1 MVNEFPQ
8 VLTIAGSDS
17 DGSAGMQADLH
28 TFFIRKTYGM
38 SVLVAAVA
46 GNSYGIHAAETLPL
60 HFVDKQFEV
69 LADDFKVRASKT
81 GMLSDA
87 SLIEAVVKAYKQFVF
102 GPLVVDPVI
111 TTKHGAQLLEAA
123 AFEALK
129 EKLLPLATVATPN
142 FFEAQL
148 LTGRTIDNEQQQT
161 AAAKDIQSL
170 GVQNVIVKGWHNQD
184 NQNEVADYVLLADGS
199 DFWLRHPYFDTTHIN
214 GTGDTLSAAIAAE
227 IAKGKDVATAIRIAH
242 DVTATA
248 IEHEI
253 AVGHKFGPINHW
265 AAQDYNKKE
274 DK

>member
-1 MVNEFPQ
+1 MNEFPQ

-28 TFFIRKTYGM
+28 TFFIRKVYGM

-60 HFVDKQFEV
+60 AFIEKQFEV
-69 LADDFKVRASKT
+69 LADDFKIRASKT

-87 SLIEAVVKAYKQFVF
+87 DLIDTVVAAYQKYDF

-111 TTKHGAQLLEAA
+111 TTKHGAQLLADS
-123 AFEALK
+123 AFQALK
-129 EKLLPLATVATPN
+129 TKLLPLAEVATPN

-148 LTGRTIDNEQQQT
+148 LTGRTIDSEDEQRR
-161 AAAKDIQSL
+161 AANDIKKL
-170 GVQNVIVKGWHNQD
+170 GVKNVVVKGWHNQTD
-184 NQNEVADYVLLADGS
+184 QDEVADYVLLDDGR
-199 DFWLRHPYFDTTHIN
+199 DFWLRHQFFNTTHIN

-227 IAKGKDVATAIRIAH
+227 LGKGKEVAEAIEIGH
-242 DVTATA
+242 DVTMTA

-253 AVGHKFGPINHW
+253 AVGHQFGPINHW
-265 AAQDYNKKE
+265 ASENI
-274 DK
+274 

>member
-46 GNSYGIHAAETLPL
+46 GNSYGIHAVETLPL
-60 HFVDKQFEV
+60 SFISKQFDV
-69 LADDFKVRASKT
+69 LASDFHIRASKT

-87 SLIEAVVKAYKQFVF
+87 DLIHTVADAYQTYDF

-111 TTKHGAQLLEAA
+111 TTKHGAQLLEDR
-123 AFEALK
+123 AFQALK
-129 EKLLPLATVATPN
+129 TKLLPLAEVATPN

-148 LTGRTIDNEQQQT
+148 LTGITIETEEEQRLAAQAIQT
-161 AAAKDIQSL
+161 L
-170 GVQNVIVKGWHNQD
+170 GVKNVIVKGWHHLAAQS
-184 NQNEVADYVLLADGS
+184 EVADYVLLADGT
-199 DFWLRHPYFDTTHIN
+199 DFWLRHQYFETTHIN
-214 GTGDTLSAAIAAE
+214 GTGDTLSATIAAE
-227 IAKGKDVATAIRIAH
+227 LAKGTDVATAIHIAH
-242 DVTATA
+242 DVTTA
-248 IEHEI
+248 AIAHEI

-265 AAQDYNKKE
+265 AAENI
-274 DK
+274 

>member
-87 SLIEAVVKAYKQFVF
+87 SLIEAVVKAYKQFDF

-129 EKLLPLATVATPN
+129 EN
-142 FFEAQL
+142 FYHWQQL
-148 LTGRTIDNEQQQT
+148 QHRT
-161 AAAKDIQSL
+161 
-170 GVQNVIVKGWHNQD
+170 
-184 NQNEVADYVLLADGS
+184 
-199 DFWLRHPYFDTTHIN
+199 FLRHN
-214 GTGDTLSAAIAAE
+214 C
-227 IAKGKDVATAIRIAH
+227 
-242 DVTATA
+242 
-248 IEHEI
+248 
-253 AVGHKFGPINHW
+253 
-265 AAQDYNKKE
+265 
-274 DK
+274 

>member
-87 SLIEAVVKAYKQFVF
+87 SLIEAVVKAYKQFDF

-170 GVQNVIVKGWHNQD
+170 GVQNVMSKDGIIKITKMR
-184 NQNEVADYVLLADGS
+184 LLTMFFSRMA
-199 DFWLRHPYFDTTHIN
+199 LI
-214 GTGDTLSAAIAAE
+214 
-227 IAKGKDVATAIRIAH
+227 
-242 DVTATA
+242 
-248 IEHEI
+248 
-253 AVGHKFGPINHW
+253 FG
-265 AAQDYNKKE
+265 
-274 DK
+274 

>member
-87 SLIEAVVKAYKQFVF
+87 SLIEAVVKAYKQFDF

-199 DFWLRHPYFDTTHIN
+199 DF
-214 GTGDTLSAAIAAE
+214 G
-227 IAKGKDVATAIRIAH
+227 
-242 DVTATA
+242 
-248 IEHEI
+248 
-253 AVGHKFGPINHW
+253 
-265 AAQDYNKKE
+265 
-274 DK
+274 

>member
-69 LADDFKVRASKT
+69 LADDFKARASKT

-87 SLIEAVVKAYKQFVF
+87 SLIEAVVKAYKQFDF

-123 AFEALK
+123 A
-129 EKLLPLATVATPN
+129 
-142 FFEAQL
+142 FEAQL

-242 DVTATA
+242 DVAATA
-248 IEHEI
+248 IEH
-253 AVGHKFGPINHW
+253 
-265 AAQDYNKKE
+265 
-274 DK
+274 

>member
-87 SLIEAVVKAYKQFVF
+87 SLIEAVVKAYKQFDF

-111 TTKHGAQLLEAA
+111 TCLLYTS
-123 AFEALK
+123 
-129 EKLLPLATVATPN
+129 PSP
-142 FFEAQL
+142 
-148 LTGRTIDNEQQQT
+148 RD
-161 AAAKDIQSL
+161 
-170 GVQNVIVKGWHNQD
+170 
-184 NQNEVADYVLLADGS
+184 
-199 DFWLRHPYFDTTHIN
+199 
-214 GTGDTLSAAIAAE
+214 
-227 IAKGKDVATAIRIAH
+227 
-242 DVTATA
+242 
-248 IEHEI
+248 
-253 AVGHKFGPINHW
+253 
-265 AAQDYNKKE
+265 
-274 DK
+274 

>member
-1 MVNEFPQ
+1 MTNEFPQ

-60 HFVDKQFEV
+60 AFIDQQFEA
-69 LADDFKVRASKT
+69 LADDFKIKASKT

-87 SLIEAVVKAYKQFVF
+87 ALIGTVVKAYQTYDF

-111 TTKHGAQLLEAA
+111 TTKHGAQLLENE
-123 AFEALK
+123 AFKALK
-129 EKLLPLATVATPN
+129 QQLLPLATVATPN

-148 LTGRTIDNEQQQT
+148 LTGRTIQSETDQ
-161 AAAKDIQSL
+161 AAAARDIQAL
-170 GVQNVIVKGWHNQD
+170 GVQNVIVKGWHHQD
-184 NQNEVADYVLLADGS
+184 DQQEVADYVLLDDGS

-214 GTGDTLSAAIAAE
+214 GTGDTLSATIAAE
-227 IAKGKDVATAIRIAH
+227 IAKGQSVANAIRIAH
-242 DVTATA
+242 DVTTA
-248 IEHEI
+248 AIASEI
-253 AVGHKFGPINHW
+253 AVGHQFGPINHW
-265 AAQDYNKKE
+265 AAQNID
-274 DK
+274 